1 MKVLVSLILVVAL
14 AGGSAVAGCGK
25 KVKDEGTLTTLDS
38 GNKTF
43 VVTDKDGKE
52 STFKLTPGTKVQDQD
67 GKAAQLADLM
77 NQLVAVT
84 SEHSQADLVAQLQQ

>member
-25 KVKDEGTLTTLDS
+25 KVKDEGTLTALDS

-52 STFKLTPGTKVQDQD
+52 STFKLIPGTKVQDQD